1 MPKKTETKAPSN
13 LERLM
18 NLGITTFTADELT
31 HKMHIP
37 MNEVRLMIYLG
48 IQTDRLRVAIEMGKY
63 GRENTLYECVHW
75 RRYWMSRPWRR
86 LDGELA
92 A

>member
-1 MPKKTETKAPSN
+1 M
-13 LERLM
+13 
-18 NLGITTFTADELT
+18 GIGLVSFTAEELV

-48 IQTDRLRVAIEMGKY
+48 VQTDKLRVAIGVGKY
-63 GRENTLYECVHW
+63 GRETTLYECVTW
-75 RRYWMSRPWRR
+75 RRRWISKPWRAG
-86 LDGELA
+86 DGELA

>member
-1 MPKKTETKAPSN
+1 MAKKPETKAPKN

-18 NLGITTFTADELT
+18 GMGLVTFTAEELVRR
-31 HKMHIP
+31 MHIP

-48 IQTDRLRVAIEMGKY
+48 VQHEKLRVAIEMGKY
-63 GRENTLYECVHW
+63 GRDNTLYECVTW
-75 RRYWMSRPWRR
+75 RREWMSKPWRVSN
-86 LDGELA
+86 GELA

>member
-1 MPKKTETKAPSN
+1 MNKKPETKAPSN

-18 NLGITTFTADELT
+18 GMRITTFTAEDLV

-37 MNEVRLMIYLG
+37 MVEVRQMIYLG
-48 IQTDRLRVAIEMGKY
+48 VQTDRLRVAIEQGRY
-63 GRENTLYECVHW
+63 GRTTTLYESVTW
-75 RRYWMSRPWRR
+75 RREWMSKPWRVS
-86 LDGELA
+86 DGELA